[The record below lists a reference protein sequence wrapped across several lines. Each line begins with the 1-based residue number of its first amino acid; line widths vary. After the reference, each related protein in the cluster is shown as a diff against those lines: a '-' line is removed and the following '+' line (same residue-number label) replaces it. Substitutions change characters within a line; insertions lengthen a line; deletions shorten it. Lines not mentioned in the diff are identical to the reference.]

1 PKSFFPPGRRA
12 IGTVKNKKG
21 IDNFFSGVYDATH
34 KGKGVFETGSQRRLC
49 LCIFLTT
56 GEER

>member
-1 PKSFFPPGRRA
+1 MRRK
-12 IGTVKNKKG
+12 KNKKG